1 MNTGI
6 ASLQLLVFAIFILL
20 LMVMVKLVMILAY
33 RQSVHFSR
41 KFVKS
46 YFYYNVEKIGK
57 AQELRLKRYYR
68 NSNKVNTIFYMAVV
82 SLSAL
87 SMGIYVINTVG
98 QILR

>member
-20 LMVMVKLVMILAY
+20 LMVMVKLVMILAF
-33 RQSVHFSR
+33 RQNVHFSR

-46 YFYYNVEKIGK
+46 FFYYNVDKIGR
-57 AQELRLKRYYR
+57 AQELRLKRYYQ
-68 NSNKVNTIFYMAVV
+68 NSNKVNTIFYTAVV

-98 QILR
+98 EILR